1 VRKFL
6 SMIDVGLGTLL
17 FLSGFL
23 HNLVIVQVVQQGASL
38 EILWIITGGLLMN
51 TLGALNL
58 ARVWHGQAGVAL
70 RWFCVYCNAAFL
82 IWFLIFDLY
91 FGAAFPYQAMIFT
104 FVMACLTAFS
114 IRSIRAPRTA
124 TVLAEAFR

>member
-1 VRKFL
+1 
-6 SMIDVGLGTLL
+6 MIDLALGTLL

-23 HNLVIVQVVQQGASL
+23 HNLVIMQVIQQGASL

-58 ARVWHGQAGVAL
+58 ARVWHGHAGVGL
-70 RWFCVYCNAAFL
+70 RWLCVYCNAAFL
-82 IWFLIFDLY
+82 TWFLIFDLY
-91 FGAAFPYQAMIFT
+91 FGAAFPYQAFIFT
-104 FVMACLTAFS
+104 FIMGSLTAFS
-114 IRSIRAPRTA
+114 IRSVRAPRTA